1 MALFASEN
9 VLVPLDFSDDAIK
22 ALQETVTFVEDP
34 QKVHAV
40 NVLPPLEATEPGVVW
55 QTIDNQTR
63 IEKVKETFAK
73 HFPEAIYQKVKFTVE
88 IGNPSSEII
97 DYAKNNS
104 IDLIVIP
111 SSGKTGLPRF
121 FMGSVAEKVVRFSHC
136 PVLVLRK

>member
-1 MALFASEN
+1 MSLFASDN
-9 VLVPLDFSDDAIK
+9 VLVPLDFSDDAIA
-22 ALQETVTFVEDP
+22 ALKETVDFVSAS

-40 NVLPPLEATEPGVVW
+40 NVLPTLEATEPGVIW

-63 IEKVKETFAK
+63 IDKVKETFAN
-73 HFPEAIYQKVKFTVE
+73 HFPEAIYQDVKFTVE
-88 IGNPSSEII
+88 VGNPSSEII

>member
-1 MALFASEN
+1 MPLFSSEN
-9 VLVPLDFSDDAIK
+9 VLVPLDFSEDAIK
-22 ALQETVTFVEDP
+22 ALKSTVEFVDDP
-34 QKVHAV
+34 HKVHAV

-55 QTIDNQTR
+55 QTLDDQTR
-63 IEKVKETFAK
+63 IAKVKETFEK
-73 HFPEAIYQKVKFTVE
+73 YFPEAAYKDVKFTVE

-97 DYAKNNS
+97 DYAQNNA